1 MSEGPRPRWLGLFR
15 LTALGVT
22 SEPLSS
28 TLNSSTNRASTVGP
42 RARPPASAVGPRARP
57 PGAFAPSGPT
67 LSPRHAFLQTMPGS
81 GVQRLQHEA
90 RTALP
95 PPPGSTGRP
104 APWETH
110 PLGSCPPGSWA
121 GVAPAYPEAT
131 APGGAG
137 EPSGGAAQRQGRS
150 PLARFSLPCPP
161 AQHCTRVKETLGP
174 GTRRLWTTQATL
186 ATRR

>member
-1 MSEGPRPRWLGLFR
+1 MSEGPQPRWLGLFR

-28 TLNSSTNRASTVGP
+28 TLNSSTNR
-42 RARPPASAVGPRARP
+42 ASAVGPRARP

-81 GVQRLQHEA
+81 GGQRLQHEV

-137 EPSGGAAQRQGRS
+137 EPSRGAAQRQGRS

-161 AQHCTRVKETLGP
+161 PSAAHK
-174 GTRRLWTTQATL
+174 
-186 ATRR
+186 